1 MFCGANIRIIFHS
14 ASVVTIFFTCI
25 SIIFTLFCVETTK
38 SRKKLPESICLRGA
52 YRAVVYVTILGQQ
65 A

>member
-1 MFCGANIRIIFHS
+1 MFCGANVRIIFHS

-38 SRKKLPESICLRGA
+38 SRKNSPKASAFGEFIVL
-52 YRAVVYVTILGQQ
+52 
-65 A
+65 